1 MSGPC
6 TARVRVMSRAFPK
19 WTCLIQCI
27 LPASLQLSWPGFTQ
41 RVRARCRRKT
51 PAESLDHQPHRV
63 LMASGAA
70 ATGAPGTGTPLSGSS
85 HAPSGRQPSRPGPWA
100 FRLAAPALH
109 PLAIVS
115 NECGEIVPKPVH
127 ISRISTVRERG
138 GAAAGRRRCRDGAS
152 SRMLSCK
159 HSMETRPP
167 LELLARGAKSIPCF
181 RCSASPPTTICA
193 PVYRKAE

>member
-6 TARVRVMSRAFPK
+6 TARVRVMSWAFPQVDVPDPMHPSSQS
-19 WTCLIQCI
+19 LIK
-27 LPASLQLSWPGFTQ
+27 WPGFTH
-41 RVRARCRRKT
+41 RVRARCRRKLQPRVSIINLT
-51 PAESLDHQPHRV
+51 DSLWHLGLRH
-63 LMASGAA
+63 
-70 ATGAPGTGTPLSGSS
+70 
-85 HAPSGRQPSRPGPWA
+85 PSRPGPWA

-127 ISRISTVRERG
+127 IPRISTVRERG
-138 GAAAGRRRCRDGAS
+138 SSTAGRRRCRNGAS

-167 LELLARGAKSIPCF
+167 LELVARGAKSIPCF
-181 RCSASPPTTICA
+181 RCSASPLTKTCA
-193 PVYRKAE
+193 TC